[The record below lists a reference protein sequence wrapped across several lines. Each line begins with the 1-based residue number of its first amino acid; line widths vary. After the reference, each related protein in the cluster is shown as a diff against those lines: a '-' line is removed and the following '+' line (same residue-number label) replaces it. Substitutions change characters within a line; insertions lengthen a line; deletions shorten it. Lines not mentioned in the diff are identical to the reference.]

1 MYHEIGQHI
10 PSSTIPQVHKMELLK
25 GSSAEDW
32 IITVY
37 LLSKIIFITGMNVLK
52 QYTVVK

>member
-1 MYHEIGQHI
+1 MRQASMFL
-10 PSSTIPQVHKMELLK
+10 SSTIPHIHKMELLK

-32 IITVY
+32 IIMVY
-37 LLSKIIFITGMNVLK
+37 LLNKIIFITGMNVLK

>member
-1 MYHEIGQHI
+1 MFL
-10 PSSTIPQVHKMELLK
+10 SSTIPHIHKMELLK

-32 IITVY
+32 IIMVY
-37 LLSKIIFITGMNVLK
+37 LLNKIIFITGMNVLK